1 MKNKN
6 KNKNL
11 STYAIRWIA
20 RIVGLVLIFIG
31 ISIFIQSGVQN
42 PLKMGAI
49 NLILNL
55 CFVIMIIGI
64 VIGFKWEITGGITI
78 IGGFLVFWIFSII
91 NTGNLRL
98 GWILPLFP
106 IIGAF
111 FLICGLRSKKNP
123 G

>member
-1 MKNKN
+1 MNKKA

-31 ISIFIQSGVQN
+31 ISIFIQSGIQN
-42 PLKMGAI
+42 PLSLGAT

-55 CFVIMIIGI
+55 CFLIMMIGI
-64 VIGFKWEITGGITI
+64 LLGFKWEITGGAVI
-78 IGGFLVFWIFSII
+78 IGGFIVFWIFSII
-91 NTGNLRL
+91 NTGNIRL

-111 FLICGLRSKKNP
+111 FLICGLRSKKQS
-123 G
+123 

>member
-1 MKNKN
+1 MNKKN

-20 RIVGLVLIFIG
+20 RIVGLVLIFIV

-42 PLKMGAI
+42 PFKLGTT

-55 CFVIMIIGI
+55 CFLIMIIGI
-64 VIGFKWEITGGITI
+64 LLGFKWEITGGLVIFGSFI
-78 IGGFLVFWIFSII
+78 IFWIFSII
-91 NTGNLRL
+91 NTGSIRL

-111 FLICGLRSKKNP
+111 FLICGVRSKKQS
-123 G
+123 